1 MIKGIDKCIKL
12 YYLKEK
18 ASNDNHSHYLTVAH
32 PPCLSPQS
40 CRAGVI
46 IASFLVHCQH
56 YIKN

>member
-1 MIKGIDKCIKL
+1 MYKIILFKG
-12 YYLKEK
+12 K

-46 IASFLVHCQH
+46 IARFLVHCQH
-56 YIKN
+56 NIRN